1 MINRPVFLALGL
13 IGFGCNSGKVILD
26 RVYED
31 FDGRFVSQVYT
42 WECQATN
49 DASTETFVGTFGHEV
64 ALYYAPSSLDD
75 LFPKSGCVY
84 GLDMFPTTAGEN
96 GSSLEG
102 LVGYPSWSNGIDNG
116 VLEGGF
122 GYWFQD
128 ILTDERTC
136 TSPEV
141 ILNAPMVLDNALGLS
156 GASIETAYD
165 VPTVNFDSG
174 VTSLDFGEVISMQWG
189 NHDWPRTWVHIRRVQ
204 EGVPVELIT
213 CAVDNNEFTLG
224 TEIWDQFN
232 EAFPADSVEI
242 YVGFEAREVQQLSS
256 GDVVE
261 VLNRAVAVPVEN

>member
-1 MINRPVFLALGL
+1 MANRFVCLFLGL

-31 FDGRFVSQVYT
+31 FDGRFISQVYT

-49 DASTETFVGTFGHEV
+49 DTSTETFVGTYGHEV

-75 LFPKSGCVY
+75 LLPNSGCIY

-102 LVGYPSWSNGIDNG
+102 LVGYPSWSNGLDNG
-116 VLEGGF
+116 ILEGGF

-128 ILTDERTC
+128 VLTDERTC
-136 TSPEV
+136 TSPDA
-141 ILNAPMVLDNALGLS
+141 ILNAPMFLDNALGLS
-156 GASIETAYD
+156 GVSIEKAFD
-165 VPTVNFDSG
+165 VPAVNFQSG
-174 VTSLDFGEVISMQWG
+174 VTSLEFGDATLVQWE
-189 NHDWPRTWVHIRRVQ
+189 NHDWPRSWVHIRRVQ
-204 EGVPVELIT
+204 DGAPVELVT
-213 CAVDNNEFTLG
+213 CLAQDNEFRLDNTV
-224 TEIWDQFN
+224 WDQFN
-232 EAFPADSVEI
+232 DVIPAEDVEI
-242 YVGFEAREVQQLSS
+242 YVGFETREVQQLSS